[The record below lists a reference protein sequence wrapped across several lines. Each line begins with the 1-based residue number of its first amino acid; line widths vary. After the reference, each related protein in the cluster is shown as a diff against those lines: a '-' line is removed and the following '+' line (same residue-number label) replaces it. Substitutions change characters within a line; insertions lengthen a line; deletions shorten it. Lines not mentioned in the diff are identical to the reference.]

1 MNPDS
6 QQTLERLA
14 HKIEAAPKE
23 RPLYFACLLLFVDAV
38 LNSTRLRGSTGVID
52 GGLKAI
58 EGFAFLTFWH
68 AEDQHG
74 ERERK
79 AGYPTF
85 DKLTCILCFVNDEE
99 SGHC

>member
-1 MNPDS
+1 MQP
-6 QQTLERLA
+6 R
-14 HKIEAAPKE
+14 
-23 RPLYFACLLLFVDAV
+23 
-38 LNSTRLRGSTGVID
+38 
-52 GGLKAI
+52 LKAI

-85 DKLTCILCFVNDEE
+85 DKLTCILFFVNDEE

>member
-1 MNPDS
+1 MNCMDP
-6 QQTLERLA
+6 LPNLRLA
-14 HKIEAAPKE
+14 EDAAGAHLQFPVCNQD
-23 RPLYFACLLLFVDAV
+23 F
-38 LNSTRLRGSTGVID
+38 
-52 GGLKAI
+52 KAI
-58 EGFAFLTFWH
+58 EGFAFQTFWH